1 MEKKQP
7 EQQEKES
14 QTPDTAVENP
24 ALPEVWQRFY
34 EEVQKAT
41 REYDPS

>member
-7 EQQEKES
+7 EQQENES
-14 QTPDTAVENP
+14 LTPDTAVANP

-34 EEVQKAT
+34 EEVQKAI
-41 REYDPS
+41 REYDRS